1 MLQEAGG
8 VLKVFWRQ
16 NFFHLLKTI
25 FHFHHNINEK
35 SLWNWQ
41 IKASKIELRFFVLED
56 ANDTNGGLKP
66 PQPTTNTT
74 TS

>member
-25 FHFHHNINEK
+25 FHFNHNVNEK